1 MTIASSYSPHP
12 SSAALH
18 LRDQFSSKVVDQA
31 LINLVKER
39 NHTAFKKLYEN
50 CIRYVYS
57 IVKRYVSSEGD
68 HQDVIQEIFARIFL
82 SINSFDENKGE
93 FKFWLRRLTI
103 NQCVRHYHKQAASM
117 NIDPLEAASDMQST
131 SNEKSSTLS
140 KDDIL
145 LFLTGM
151 PEGYRQVFMMVI
163 MDEYSHQEVG
173 EMLNISPETSRSQ
186 LHRAK
191 RWIRGN
197 RSINNLNFLVYGL

>member
-1 MTIASSYSPHP
+1 M
-12 SSAALH
+12 
-18 LRDQFSSKVVDQA
+18 VDKT

-39 NHTAFKKLYEN
+39 KERAFKELYES

-57 IVKRYVSSEGD
+57 IVRRYVSNESD

-82 SINSFDENKGE
+82 SIDSFDEKKGE

-103 NQCVRHYHKQAASM
+103 NQCIRHYQKQAVFTH
-117 NIDPLEAASDMQST
+117 IDPLESAAHLQS
-131 SNEKSSTLS
+131 SLNEKISTLS
-140 KDDIL
+140 KDEIL
-145 LFLTGM
+145 LYLAGM
-151 PEGYRQVFMMVI
+151 PEGYKQIFMMVV

-191 RWIRGN
+191 KWIREN
-197 RSINNLNFLVYGL
+197 RSSNNLKLLVGGI